1 MTDYRIAALCET
13 REARELFALIASE
26 AKAERPRAIAAS
38 GLPVPLL
45 SLLVREGCRV
55 LAPDHPA
62 VVFAPDTATA
72 ARLAGELQA
81 DGLRAAAYLPREYVL
96 YHVTASHEAERAR
109 LAVLS
114 ALCFIGR
121 SSCTQVHCGLA
132 VFFACV
138 YKNLTACCFLFG
150 K

>member
-45 SLLVREGCRV
+45 PLLVREGCRV

-62 VVFAPDTATA
+62 VVFVGDGATA
-72 ARLAGELQA
+72 ARIAGELQA

-96 YHVTASHEAERAR
+96 YHVTASRFRYGCELVRQ
-109 LAVLS
+109 
-114 ALCFIGR
+114 IGR
-121 SSCTQVHCGLA
+121 KTGQIA
-132 VFFACV
+132 RT
-138 YKNLTACCFLFG
+138 NFG
-150 K
+150 TE